1 MQTLDGDTAQFH
13 DAPSTAVHVCLQAQA
28 VATSDAMAGSATAA
42 AQAQASSTGGA
53 NAVAVAGAST
63 APGTQATKLL
73 QDLCCQCPGAA
84 ATASALAASV
94 SSQGC
99 GGQAAQAL
107 SGEEGLCY
115 DGQA

>member
-1 MQTLDGDTAQFH
+1 MQTLDGDTPQFH

-28 VATSDAMAGSATAA
+28 VATSDAVAGSATAA

-53 NAVAVAGAST
+53 NAVAVAGAS
-63 APGTQATKLL
+63 TQATKLL

>member
-1 MQTLDGDTAQFH
+1 MQTLDGDTPQFH

-28 VATSDAMAGSATAA
+28 VATSDAVAGSATAV

-53 NAVAVAGAST
+53 NAVAAAGVS
-63 APGTQATKLL
+63 TQATKLL